1 MTILS
6 FDMAGDLRIPQRLRR
21 FERNFIVP
29 GGTACGSSARHN
41 KILCEP
47 RSGEEHE
54 QRDAPAASSVV
65 TLFILYA
72 CDPGTYKGTIL

>member
-1 MTILS
+1 
-6 FDMAGDLRIPQRLRR
+6 MAGDLIPPQRLRR
-21 FERNFIVP
+21 LERNFIVP
-29 GGTACGSSARHN
+29 GGTAAGSSARHN

-54 QRDAPAASSVV
+54 QRDVPAVSSVV

-72 CDPGTYKGTIL
+72 CNPGIYKGTIL